1 MEYET
6 HFSFMHFPSKK
17 SSCHGIWKIVITFF
31 ERCILSALFDV
42 HPIELVYLSKCQL
55 SFTISIRL
63 LFTLCYIDVPYLFY
77 IFPFQP
83 QILQLNSQGQL
94 VSGGQQLLLQA
105 LPQGQ
110 TIQIQGQGGQVQH
123 VSSLDANN

>member
-1 MEYET
+1 MSIPLDKY
-6 HFSFMHFPSKK
+6 
-17 SSCHGIWKIVITFF
+17 I
-31 ERCILSALFDV
+31 
-42 HPIELVYLSKCQL
+42 CQL
-55 SFTISIRL
+55 SFNIGIRL

-77 IFPFQP
+77 NFPFQP